1 MTVPEAEILRPLD
14 ASNTNSDDWEI
25 FVLSDARVVY
35 ESNGKPASLLAA
47 YADTPLKVEG
57 RLETPGRNQLKYL
70 LKKPYKPTEIE
81 IRNVTRFSYGEMTD
95 GAYVMWAQGKAGWF
109 EIRPTAAYK
118 PIYDDMVQAV
128 QLLYFV
134 TDVYSE
140 SRKKGGGPSAELIFQ
155 EYAEDQDFDDCK
167 ARIEGRYSQVHPGRS
182 AKSAPV
188 LVPASTPTPA
198 PTLQKARSKTP
209 LSKPTEAPKKDDNW
223 WEAAVLFEFIQK
235 AVNQKVLRAGRNQI
249 TLDRVA
255 ELVQDFDDCKA
266 RIEGRYS
273 QVHPGR
279 SAKSAPVLVP
289 ASTPTPAPTLQKARS
304 KTPLSKPTEAPKK
317 DDNWW
322 EAAVLFEFIQ
332 KAVNQKVL
340 RAGRNQI
347 TLDRVAELVVRRYE
361 IEELETAKNP
371 GGHNLPAAEQRRA
384 EGVELKPRKDHAR
397 LRDGESDSS
406 DTTDEDEDEEEE
418 DTITTPIR
426 RPPGR
431 RKKGR
436 LSVLRPKS
444 NRLSGKSKGVKI
456 APGKQKGG
464 KGKAP
469 IATSDDSGADQT
481 EEATS
486 SDADSSIQ
494 TPTQALSPAREKR
507 KLDETDVSQDDESRS
522 KRAASASLAP
532 ESPPTTSS
540 SPEDDEEASAV
551 PPLPLRYRP
560 ESSSTTSATKP
571 TVAPRLVSTPLPTY
585 EANGPRDSW
594 ICSFDGCTQKIYGC
608 SKDLGRQLIT
618 EHLEDHSRGREKVVG
633 ILWRE
638 QDRLHLPVSN
648 LIKKI
653 REMSEAGTPLFLAE
667 ATATGPRPIK
677 RPV

>member
-1 MTVPEAEILRPLD
+1 MGRPTIKARSLEVKRIWVYPLSRDAKREFKEHACDLATESEADRLFTMIEAEILRPLD

-35 ESNGKPASLLAA
+35 ESNGKPVSLLAA

-95 GAYVMWAQGKAGWF
+95 GAYAMWAQGKAGWF

-134 TDVYSE
+134 TDVYGE
-140 SRKKGGGPSAELIFQ
+140 SRKKGGGPSAELVFQ
-155 EYAEDQDFDDCK
+155 EYAEDQDFDNCK
-167 ARIEGRYSQVHPGRS
+167 ARIEGRYSQVHPARS
-182 AKSAPV
+182 AKSGAVP
-188 LVPASTPTPA
+188 VPASTPTPV

-209 LSKPTEAPKKDDNW
+209 FSKPTEAPKKDDNW
-223 WEAAVLFEFIQK
+223 WEAAALFEFIQK
-235 AVNQKVLRAGRNQI
+235 AVNQKVLRAGR
-249 TLDRVA
+249 
-255 ELVQDFDDCKA
+255 
-266 RIEGRYS
+266 S
-273 QVHPGR
+273 
-279 SAKSAPVLVP
+279 
-289 ASTPTPAPTLQKARS
+289 
-304 KTPLSKPTEAPKK
+304 
-317 DDNWW
+317 
-322 EAAVLFEFIQ
+322 
-332 KAVNQKVL
+332 
-340 RAGRNQI
+340 QI

-361 IEELETAKNP
+361 IEELETAKNVLLVHAQNLCYMMDHP
-371 GGHNLPAAEQRRA
+371 RRKTIQFFSAEPIYQELAAGHNLPAAEQRRA
-384 EGVELKPRKDHAR
+384 EDVELKPRRDHAR

-406 DTTDEDEDEEEE
+406 DTLDEEEE
-418 DTITTPIR
+418 EDAIMTPIR

-436 LSVLRPKS
+436 LSVLRPTS
-444 NRLSGKSKGVKI
+444 SRFSGKSKGVKI

-469 IATSDDSGADQT
+469 VATSDGSGAEQT
-481 EEATS
+481 EDATS
-486 SDADSSIQ
+486 SDADSKMQ
-494 TPTQALSPAREKR
+494 TPTQALSPGREKR
-507 KLDETDVSQDDESRS
+507 KLDETDVSQDDESRP

-540 SPEDDEEASAV
+540 SLEDNEEEASAA
-551 PPLPLRYRP
+551 PPLPLHYHPNPPQPPALRNQQSHHASSPRP
-560 ESSSTTSATKP
+560 YPRMKP
-571 TVAPRLVSTPLPTY
+571 TARVTL
-585 EANGPRDSW
+585 G
-594 ICSFDGCTQKIYGC
+594 
-608 SKDLGRQLIT
+608 KDLGRQLIT

-653 REMSEAGTPLFLAE
+653 REMSEAGTPLFPAE
-667 ATATGPRPIK
+667 AAAATGQRPVK
-677 RPV
+677 RPL

>member
-1 MTVPEAEILRPLD
+1 MGRPTIKARSLEVKRIWVYPLSRDAKREFKEHACDLATESEADRLFTMIEAEILRPLD

-35 ESNGKPASLLAA
+35 ESNGKPVSLLAA

-95 GAYVMWAQGKAGWF
+95 GAYAMWAQGKAGWF

-134 TDVYSE
+134 TDVYGE
-140 SRKKGGGPSAELIFQ
+140 SRKKGGGPSAELVFQ
-155 EYAEDQDFDDCK
+155 EYAEDQDFDNCK
-167 ARIEGRYSQVHPGRS
+167 ARIEGRYSQVHPARS
-182 AKSAPV
+182 AKSGAVP
-188 LVPASTPTPA
+188 VPASTPTPV

-223 WEAAVLFEFIQK
+223 WEAAALFEFIQK
-235 AVNQKVLRAGRNQI
+235 AVNQKVLRAGR
-249 TLDRVA
+249 
-255 ELVQDFDDCKA
+255 
-266 RIEGRYS
+266 S
-273 QVHPGR
+273 
-279 SAKSAPVLVP
+279 
-289 ASTPTPAPTLQKARS
+289 
-304 KTPLSKPTEAPKK
+304 
-317 DDNWW
+317 
-322 EAAVLFEFIQ
+322 
-332 KAVNQKVL
+332 
-340 RAGRNQI
+340 QI

-361 IEELETAKNP
+361 IEELETAKNVLLVHAQNLCYMMDHP
-371 GGHNLPAAEQRRA
+371 RRKTIQFFSAEPIYQELAAGHNLPAAEQRRA
-384 EGVELKPRKDHAR
+384 EDVELKPRRDHAR

-406 DTTDEDEDEEEE
+406 DTLDEEEE
-418 DTITTPIR
+418 DAIMTPIR

-436 LSVLRPKS
+436 LSVLRPTS
-444 NRLSGKSKGVKI
+444 SRFSGKSKGVKI

-469 IATSDDSGADQT
+469 VATSDGSGAEQT
-481 EEATS
+481 EDATS
-486 SDADSSIQ
+486 SDADSKMQ
-494 TPTQALSPAREKR
+494 TPTQALSPGREKR
-507 KLDETDVSQDDESRS
+507 KLDETDVSQDDESRP

-540 SPEDDEEASAV
+540 SLEDNEEEASAA
-551 PPLPLRYRP
+551 PPLPLHYHP
-560 ESSSTTSATKP
+560 ESSSTTSVTKP
-571 TVAPRLVSTPLPTY
+571 TVAPLLVSTPLPTY

-594 ICSFDGCTQKIYGC
+594 VCSFDGCTQKIYGC

-653 REMSEAGTPLFLAE
+653 REMSEAGTPLFPAE
-667 ATATGPRPIK
+667 AAAATGQRPVK
-677 RPV
+677 RPL

>member
-155 EYAEDQDFDDCK
+155 EYAEDVRFPCND
-167 ARIEGRYSQVHPGRS
+167 
-182 AKSAPV
+182 
-188 LVPASTPTPA
+188 
-198 PTLQKARSKTP
+198 
-209 LSKPTEAPKKDDNW
+209 
-223 WEAAVLFEFIQK
+223 
-235 AVNQKVLRAGRNQI
+235 
-249 TLDRVA
+249 VA
-255 ELVQDFDDCKA
+255 MQDFDDCKA

-361 IEELETAKNP
+361 IEELETAKNVLLVHAQNLCYMMDHP
-371 GGHNLPAAEQRRA
+371 RRKTIQFFSAEPIYQELAGGHNLPAAEQRRA

-406 DTTDEDEDEEEE
+406 DTTDEDEDEEE

-444 NRLSGKSKGVKI
+444 SRLSGKSKGVKI

>member
-155 EYAEDQDFDDCK
+155 EYAEDVRFPCNDVAMVERLFDHHHLFLMMCFLNK
-167 ARIEGRYSQVHPGRS
+167 AQGLSWS
-182 AKSAPV
+182 
-188 LVPASTPTPA
+188 STSLYQRFRRRFP
-198 PTLQKARSKTP
+198 
-209 LSKPTEAPKKDDNW
+209 
-223 WEAAVLFEFIQK
+223 
-235 AVNQKVLRAGRNQI
+235 
-249 TLDRVA
+249 
-255 ELVQDFDDCKA
+255 QDFDDCKA

-361 IEELETAKNP
+361 IEELETAKNVLLVHAQNLCYMMDHP
-371 GGHNLPAAEQRRA
+371 RRKTIQFFSAEPIYQELAGGHNLPAAEQRRA

>member
-155 EYAEDQDFDDCK
+155 EYAEDVRFPCND
-167 ARIEGRYSQVHPGRS
+167 
-182 AKSAPV
+182 
-188 LVPASTPTPA
+188 
-198 PTLQKARSKTP
+198 
-209 LSKPTEAPKKDDNW
+209 
-223 WEAAVLFEFIQK
+223 
-235 AVNQKVLRAGRNQI
+235 
-249 TLDRVA
+249 VA
-255 ELVQDFDDCKA
+255 MQDFDDCKA

-361 IEELETAKNP
+361 IEELETAKNVLLVHAQNLCYMMDHP
-371 GGHNLPAAEQRRA
+371 RRKTIQFFSAEPIYQELAGGHNLPAAEQRRA

-397 LRDGESDSS
+397 LRDGES
-406 DTTDEDEDEEEE
+406 
-418 DTITTPIR
+418 
-426 RPPGR
+426 
-431 RKKGR
+431 
-436 LSVLRPKS
+436 
-444 NRLSGKSKGVKI
+444 KSKGVKI